1 MLRTLITVM
10 SLIAVI
16 SFAYA
21 ESDSQVEKLRA
32 KLVEALPNF
41 TPDTIKPSTLPG
53 FHEVAYGTK
62 IVYVSDDGRYVIDGV
77 LVDLD
82 DNKKNLTEVSENET
96 RKQYIDDI
104 NRQESIRFG
113 SQKPKH
119 VVTVFTDI
127 DCQYCRKLHNEMDQ
141 YASYGIQVKYLL
153 FPRSGLQSAGYQK
166 SVSIWCSDDREDALT
181 RAKAGET
188 VAKAECDNPV
198 TDHYEIGKKVGVTG
212 TPAILTADGR
222 LLPGYLPAQDLAQRL
237 DAN

>member
-1 MLRTLITVM
+1 MLRLLITVM

-16 SFAYA
+16 GFAHA
-21 ESDSQVEKLRA
+21 ESDTQEEKLRA

-41 TPDTIKPSTLPG
+41 TPDAIKESALPG

-62 IVYVSDDGRYVIDGV
+62 IVYVSNDGRYVIDGV

-82 DNKKNLTEVSENET
+82 NDNKNLTEVSENET
-96 RKQYIDDI
+96 RKQYIGEI
-104 NRQESIRFG
+104 NKQESIKFG
-113 SQKPKH
+113 SEKPKH

-166 SVSIWCSDDREDALT
+166 SVSIWCSDDKKDALT
-181 RAKAGET
+181 RAKAGEAIT
-188 VAKAECDNPV
+188 QSDCENPV
-198 TDHYEIGKKVGVTG
+198 AAHYEIGKKVGVTG
-212 TPAILTADGR
+212 TPAILTDDGR
-222 LLPGYLPAQDLAQRL
+222 LLPGYLPAPDLAQRL
-237 DAN
+237 DEK